1 MESVPP
7 QQREALWLAE
17 VEGNA
22 RQATA
27 TAVQTTVNLPLHVNS
42 VRDGVVS
49 HFIASVPNVIPN
61 T

>member
-17 VEGNA
+17 VEGKA

-27 TAVQTTVNLPLHVNS
+27 TAVNLPLRANS
-42 VRDGVVS
+42 VRDGAVS
-49 HFIASVPNVIPN
+49 HFIASVPNVIPK